1 MEPKR
6 ALRDTSTASTL
17 PIRENGPPVVDTSAR
32 RESGGPVDNSAQR
45 VQSSRASGGNVVM
58 DPVIR
63 IPQGS
68 PERGPRQ
75 NPDRAGQQLPPPEV
89 AHQLQY
95 PAQMPDNRPQEIPLT
110 SLRYPRLEAAQREA
124 AQRQAQSRELH
135 VPRPLAPNHAIP
147 RYPLPP
153 LEADQRQPHPV
164 RELAAPRSPAQNRAR
179 DNPPLEVGRNQ
190 LIENPPSRDSAQR
203 SQRNIAVVQNDGLQG
218 RHLRAVR
225 DFLQPPR
232 AEINPD
238 MAQLAHTF
246 IPIIESILAL
256 SQNIVWVLSLLFFF
270 VVLVLII
277 SRIVRFFFPLDTITD
292 SPRLLFRLVG
302 SGYSNAAT
310 IYEMVFPLSIS
321 NPFLFIAILLGAIV
335 VTRIIAYCVE
345 VSSTSPRC

>member
-1 MEPKR
+1 MEQP
-6 ALRDTSTASTL
+6 ASTFSQ
-17 PIRENGPPVVDTSAR
+17 PFGQVKIETSASR
-32 RESGGPVDNSAQR
+32 GSGSADNSSQGVQR
-45 VQSSRASGGNVVM
+45 SASGANVVA
-58 DPVIR
+58 R
-63 IPQGS
+63 
-68 PERGPRQ
+68 PRQ
-75 NPDRAGQQLPPPEV
+75 SPDREDQQLPPPE
-89 AHQLQY
+89 AG
-95 PAQMPDNRPQEIPLT
+95 
-110 SLRYPRLEAAQREA
+110 
-124 AQRQAQSRELH
+124 QRQ
-135 VPRPLAPNHAIP
+135 NHARP
-147 RYPLPP
+147 RQPLPP
-153 LEADQRQPHPV
+153 PESEQRHAA
-164 RELAAPRSPAQNRAR
+164 RELAALRSPAQNNAR

-190 LIENPPSRDSAQR
+190 PIEVRPSRDNAQR
-203 SQRNIAVVQNDGLQG
+203 SQRNIAMAQNDGLQG